1 MAQETTVAR
10 PYAEAAFELARD
22 AKALAPW
29 GEALA
34 LTAAVVADARV
45 DAILQSPQVDAERKA
60 GLIIDVGG
68 KALDAKQSNF
78 IRLLV
83 ERHRIRLLPE
93 IRAQFDALRAE
104 HERTLNA
111 SLTTAQPIDEAVS
124 ARLAKALSER
134 LGRTVT
140 LDTQIDETLIG
151 GAVVRAGDLVIDGS
165 VRGRLANLTGA
176 LSR

>member
-1 MAQETTVAR
+1 MAEQTTIGR

-22 AKALAPW
+22 ANALGAW
-29 GEALA
+29 AEALA
-34 LTAAVVADARV
+34 LSAAVVADERV
-45 DAILQSPQVDAERKA
+45 DTILQSPQVDAERKA
-60 GLIIDVGG
+60 ALIIDVGG
-68 KALDAKQSNF
+68 ETLDERQRNF

-83 ERHRIRLLPE
+83 ERSRIRLLPE

-111 SLTTAQPIDEAVS
+111 SLTTAQPIDKAVS
-124 ARLAKALSER
+124 ERLAKALSTR

-140 LDTQIDETLIG
+140 LETQIDETLIG

>member
-1 MAQETTVAR
+1 MAEQTTIGR

-22 AKALAPW
+22 ANALGAW
-29 GEALA
+29 AEALA
-34 LTAAVVADARV
+34 LSAAVVADERV
-45 DAILQSPQVDAERKA
+45 DTILQSPQVDAQRKA
-60 GLIIDVGG
+60 TLIIDVGG
-68 KALDAKQSNF
+68 ETLDERQRNF
-78 IRLLV
+78 IRLLA
-83 ERHRIRLLPE
+83 ERSRIRLLPE
-93 IRAQFDALRAE
+93 IRAQFDALRSK

-111 SLTTAQPIDEAVS
+111 SLTTAQPVDKAVS
-124 ARLAKALSER
+124 ERLAKALSTR

-140 LDTQIDETLIG
+140 LETQTDETLIG